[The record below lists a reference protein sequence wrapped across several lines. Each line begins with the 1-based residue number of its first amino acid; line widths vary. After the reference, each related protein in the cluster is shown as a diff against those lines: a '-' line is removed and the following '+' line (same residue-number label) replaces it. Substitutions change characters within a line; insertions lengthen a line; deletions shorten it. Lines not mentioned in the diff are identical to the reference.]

1 MALLKKLAY
10 AGGGLAL
17 GYLGWTVLGDAAEVR
32 RNVGI
37 GKGKTFLVLGA
48 GFAGLAAAVELA
60 RLLPDSSNGDI
71 VLIDED
77 NFLLFTPM
85 LTEAAGGE
93 LDSRH
98 ILRSLQQVSKRI
110 RFVQGT
116 VTEIHLTEKTV
127 TVQRGGQGSDLP
139 AMQCA
144 ADHILIAVGSV
155 TNFHGIPG
163 LAETAIP
170 MKKLEDASQVN
181 ERVLAC
187 LQEASS
193 ETDTARKRALLT
205 FVVAGGGYTG
215 VETMA
220 AVNGLIR
227 TRIHEYP
234 TIAPRD
240 VQTILINPGDRLLN
254 EITPDLASY
263 AADKLKQHG
272 VQIRMKT
279 EVSAATESHV
289 EINGSE
295 RIPTRTLIWAAG
307 VKPNPIVEP
316 LPCEKGRH
324 GGIKVDACCQVPGHP
339 GIWAMGDCAEIPR
352 PHDKGAYAPTAQ
364 NASREGKQVAHNI
377 VASLHGLVPKAFNY
391 TPLGELALVG
401 RHSGV
406 ARVSGH
412 NFSGPVAWAMW
423 RAVYLFKMP
432 GTGQKARILSDWV
445 LDLIF
450 GRDPIATNASNSA
463 YKGEA

>member
-1 MALLKKLAY
+1 M
-10 AGGGLAL
+10 
-17 GYLGWTVLGDAAEVR
+17 
-32 RNVGI
+32 
-37 GKGKTFLVLGA
+37 
-48 GFAGLAAAVELA
+48 A
-60 RLLPDSSNGDI
+60 RLLPDPSNGDI
-71 VLIDED
+71 VLIDDD

-98 ILRSLQQVSKRI
+98 ILRSLQKVSKRI

-116 VTEIHLTEKTV
+116 VTEIQLTEKTV
-127 TVQRGGQGSDLP
+127 TVQRGGEGSNSP
-139 AMQCA
+139 PMQFA

-170 MKKLEDASQVN
+170 MKKLKDASQVH

-187 LQEASS
+187 LREASLES
-193 ETDTARKRALLT
+193 DTARKRALLT

-227 TRIHEYP
+227 ARIHEYP
-234 TIAPRD
+234 TIAPGD

-254 EITPDLASY
+254 EIAPDLASY
-263 AADKLKQHG
+263 AAEKLKQHG

-279 EVSAATESHV
+279 KVSAATETHV
-289 EINGSE
+289 EVNGSE
-295 RIPTRTLIWAAG
+295 PIPTRTLIWAAG
-307 VKPNPIVEP
+307 VKPNPIVKS
-316 LPCEKGRH
+316 LPGEKGQH
-324 GGIKVDACCQVPGHP
+324 GGIKVDACCQVPEHA
-339 GIWAMGDCAEIPR
+339 GIWALGDCAEIPR
-352 PHDKGAYAPTAQ
+352 PHGKGAYAPTAQ

-377 VASLHGLVPKAFNY
+377 VASLHGLSARPFNY
-391 TPLGELALVG
+391 TPIGELALVG

-406 ARVSGH
+406 ARVYGR

-423 RAVYLFKMP
+423 RAIYLFKMP
-432 GTGQKARILSDWV
+432 GNGQKARILSDWI

-450 GRDPIATNASNSA
+450 GRDPIATNPSTSA